1 MHSGKSSLHLTPKIT
16 TTPNQPNYTMC
27 KIQNNQNI
35 IFYILYIKSTIKQGK
50 NHKKRPKTAE
60 IRHFLR
66 FFRSKSRAQKPFFH
80 HNSPYFSAKKHIK
93 NLKIQIINII
103 RNYNLLY
110 ILF

>member
-66 FFRSKSRAQKPFFH
+66 FFRSKSRAQKPFFFTITARIFQQKT
-80 HNSPYFSAKKHIK
+80 YKKTK
-93 NLKIQIINII
+93 NTN
-103 RNYNLLY
+103 N
-110 ILF
+110 

>member
-16 TTPNQPNYTMC
+16 TTSNQLNYTMC

-50 NHKKRPKTAE
+50 NHKKTPQNR
-60 IRHFLR
+60 RN
-66 FFRSKSRAQKPFFH
+66 SPFFT
-80 HNSPYFSAKKHIK
+80 FFQVKKQGTKTIFFTITARIFQQKHIK
-93 NLKIQIINII
+93 KPKIQIINII

>member
-16 TTPNQPNYTMC
+16 TTSNQLNYTMC

-60 IRHFLR
+60 IRHFFTITAR
-66 FFRSKSRAQKPFFH
+66 IFQQKTYKKS
-80 HNSPYFSAKKHIK
+80 
-93 NLKIQIINII
+93 
-103 RNYNLLY
+103 
-110 ILF
+110 

>member
-16 TTPNQPNYTMC
+16 TMSNQPNYTMC

-50 NHKKRPKTAE
+50 HHKKSPKTAE

-66 FFRSKSRAQKPFFH
+66 FSGQKQGTKTIFFTITAHIFQQKTYKKS
-80 HNSPYFSAKKHIK
+80 
-93 NLKIQIINII
+93 
-103 RNYNLLY
+103 
-110 ILF
+110 

>member
-16 TTPNQPNYTMC
+16 TTSNQLNYTMC

-60 IRHFLR
+60 ICHFYVFLG
-66 FFRSKSRAQKPFFH
+66 QKAGHKNHFFH
-80 HNSPYFSAKKHIK
+80 HNSPYFSAK
-93 NLKIQIINII
+93 NI
-103 RNYNLLY
+103 
-110 ILF
+110 